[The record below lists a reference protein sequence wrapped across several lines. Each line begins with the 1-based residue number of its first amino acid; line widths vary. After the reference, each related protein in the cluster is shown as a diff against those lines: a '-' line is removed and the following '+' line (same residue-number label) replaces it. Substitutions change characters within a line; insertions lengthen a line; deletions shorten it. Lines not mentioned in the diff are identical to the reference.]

1 MPNSSSQSLVDR
13 AAYLRPIRNDD
24 SHPVERNRLLLAIN
38 DADQLGFEATKA
50 ALVDLL
56 KQHEREA

>member
-1 MPNSSSQSLVDR
+1 MVNSNSQSLVDR
-13 AAYLRPIRNDD
+13 AAYLRPIRNDH
-24 SHPVERNRLLLAIN
+24 SRPVERNRLLLAIN

-56 KQHEREA
+56 RQLEGE